1 MSKKKHEK
9 SNRQRAPVPARV
21 PVPPADGYGDEILGA
36 LERAG
41 APLTLA
47 ELRDAL
53 AIQGRERAAF
63 NAALSELERAGRV
76 VKNRAGSFLAAKKI
90 DVIAGRI
97 EGHRDGHGFLVPDD
111 GSAHVFLPPPEM
123 RQVMHG
129 DRAAVRI
136 SGQDPRGRPAG
147 SIVEVIERS
156 NRRIVGRLHRE
167 HGVLFLVPE
176 DRRITLDILIPPTD
190 AGSAKPGQVATVE
203 LIAQPSKHAQP
214 IGRVSEVLGNYTDP
228 GMEIEIALR
237 K

>member
-9 SNRQRAPVPARV
+9 FTRPRSPVPAKV
-21 PVPPADGYGDEILGA
+21 PAPPADGYGDEILGA

-63 NAALSELERAGRV
+63 NAALTELERAGRV
-76 VKNRAGSFLAAKKI
+76 VKNRAGSFLAAKRI

-111 GSAHVFLPPPEM
+111 GGAHVFLPPAEM
-123 RQVMHG
+123 RQLMHG
-129 DRAAVRI
+129 DRASVRI
-136 SGQDPRGRPAG
+136 AGQDPRGRPAG
-147 SIVEVIERS
+147 TIVEVLERS

-176 DRRITLDILIPPTD
+176 DRRITLDILIPPAD
-190 AGSAKPGQVATVE
+190 AGRAKPG
-203 LIAQPSKHAQP
+203 
-214 IGRVSEVLGNYTDP
+214 
-228 GMEIEIALR
+228 
-237 K
+237 